1 MSVLSFLTS
10 TASNAVLSVT
20 ETSSI
25 NTSINTL
32 NSRLTSY
39 FQDQS
44 ITLRDKFK
52 FGSSTRDTILPRH
65 MDEHSDIDYM
75 IVFDSGYQP
84 QTYLDRLSRFAN
96 FWYSSSEIYQ
106 SSPTIV
112 LNLNHI
118 KFELVPAIRT
128 YSWSTNDYQIPN
140 GSNWMNTNPND
151 FNQQLI
157 TKNQAHSY
165 LIKPTI
171 RLVKYWNAKSGYPF
185 QSYLLEKWI
194 CGLTFYPC
202 LFGNCN
208 QKDYFFSVFD
218 SLNEEWNDPLWKK
231 EEIQRAKRI
240 IKNVRFYEDN
250 NCPVSAEDE
259 LKKLFRL

>member
-84 QTYLDRLSRFAN
+84 QTYF
-96 FWYSSSEIYQ
+96 
-106 SSPTIV
+106 
-112 LNLNHI
+112 
-118 KFELVPAIRT
+118 
-128 YSWSTNDYQIPN
+128 
-140 GSNWMNTNPND
+140 
-151 FNQQLI
+151 FN
-157 TKNQAHSY
+157 
-165 LIKPTI
+165 
-171 RLVKYWNAKSGYPF
+171 
-185 QSYLLEKWI
+185 
-194 CGLTFYPC
+194 
-202 LFGNCN
+202 
-208 QKDYFFSVFD
+208 
-218 SLNEEWNDPLWKK
+218 
-231 EEIQRAKRI
+231 
-240 IKNVRFYEDN
+240 
-250 NCPVSAEDE
+250 
-259 LKKLFRL
+259 